1 MRDKFLAWCG
11 LPDSLAQEMVEWQ
24 FIGYHMDGKAVAI
37 AALKGTEIHFAVDPK
52 MRLRTLLRDRIV
64 EFLTPIFE
72 ARGFLTTRVM
82 KTSKDAARFIK
93 RLGFEKTNE
102 SGSFDH
108 YMLSRVPFAR
118 TYPDGR

>member
-1 MRDKFLAWCG
+1 MRDKFIAWCG
-11 LPDSLAQEMVEWQ
+11 LPASLADEMAAWQ
-24 FIGYHMDGKAVAI
+24 FVGYHMDGKAVAI
-37 AALKGTEIHFAVDPK
+37 AALNGTEIHFAIDPK

-64 EFLTPIFE
+64 EFLGPIFE
-72 ARGFLTTRVM
+72 SKGFLTTRVM

-93 RLGFEKTNE
+93 RLGFEKTTSSE
-102 SGSFDH
+102 SFDH